1 MRSIKLLLITS
12 LLGLSLLGL
21 GGCSL
26 LPDQVDNTKSWS
38 AERFYTEAKDALNS
52 HDYGTAI
59 KYFETLEARYPFGRY
74 AQQAQLEVIYAYYK
88 DNEPV
93 SAVAAADRFIKLYP
107 RHPFVDYAYYL
118 KGLANF
124 STSRGLVERYL
135 PQDTS
140 QRDPGAA
147 RQSFQDFSDLVK
159 RFPNSKYTKDATL
172 RMTYLR
178 NNLAKYEINVANYYM
193 KRGAYVAAANRAK
206 YVVENYQ
213 RTPSVPDALGILAKA
228 YKVMG
233 LDDLSA
239 DALRVLEL
247 NYPKHR
253 ALAQAKN
260 TVVK

>member
-1 MRSIKLLLITS
+1 MRSIKLLLVIS
-12 LLGLSLLGL
+12 LLIV

-26 LPDQVDNTKSWS
+26 LPDQIDNTKDWS
-38 AERFYTEAKDALNS
+38 AEHLYAEAKDAMNS
-52 HDYGTAI
+52 GEYETAI
-59 KYFETLEARYPFGRY
+59 KYFETLESRYPFGRY

-88 DNEPV
+88 YNEPV
-93 SAVAAADRFIKLYP
+93 SAVSAADRFIKLYP

-124 STSRGLVERYL
+124 NAGKGLVERYI
-135 PQDTS
+135 PQDVS

-147 RQSFQDFSDLVK
+147 RQSFQDFADLVK

-233 LDDLSA
+233 LDDLAA
-239 DALRVLEL
+239 DVLRVLEL
-247 NYPKHR
+247 NYPKHP

>member
-1 MRSIKLLLITS
+1 MRPIKLLLIIS
-12 LLGLSLLGL
+12 LLGPSLLGL

-26 LPDQVDNTKSWS
+26 LPDQIDNTKNWS
-38 AERFYTEAKDALNS
+38 AERFYTEAKDAMNV
-52 HDYGTAI
+52 HDYATAI
-59 KYFETLEARYPFGRY
+59 KHFETLEARYPFGRY

-88 DNEPV
+88 DNEAV

-107 RHPFVDYAYYL
+107 RHPYVDYAYYL

-124 STSRGLVERYL
+124 NTSRGLIERYV
-135 PQDTS
+135 PQDAS

-159 RFPNSKYTKDATL
+159 RFPNSKYTKDASL
-172 RMTYLR
+172 RMAYLR
-178 NNLAKYEINVANYYM
+178 NNLAKYEVNVATYYM
-193 KRGAYVAAANRAK
+193 KRGAYVAATNRAK
-206 YVVENYQ
+206 NVVESYQ

-247 NYPKHR
+247 NYPQHP